1 MNLFWCFIEQNM
13 LAMRSDAMFQD
24 ASMKL
29 LDIRKKLAEKREEGR
44 PKKRQKKSNQ
54 APQK

>member
-1 MNLFWCFIEQNM
+1 MNCFLFVVQNM

-24 ASMKL
+24 ASKKV
-29 LDIRKKLAEKREEGR
+29 LDIRMKLAERREESR

-54 APQK
+54 AAQK